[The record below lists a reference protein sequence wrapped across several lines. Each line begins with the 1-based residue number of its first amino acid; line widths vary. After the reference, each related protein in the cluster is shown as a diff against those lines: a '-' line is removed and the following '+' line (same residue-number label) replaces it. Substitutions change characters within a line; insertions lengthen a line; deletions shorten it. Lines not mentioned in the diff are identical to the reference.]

1 MYSPDC
7 TVLLSQANS
16 QWQVN
21 WTMVYRTKF
30 GLGLS
35 EAPESEPESEA
46 AKPPSVCVALMV
58 TVQISAE

>member
-35 EAPESEPESEA
+35 EPESEA